1 MTEEQVLLWHKIRSF
16 DIDDSDST
24 FTFTDRLARE
34 NGWTF
39 SYSVRTIEEYKKFI
53 FLLCNSNKQLTPSD
67 QVDQVWHLHLLYTK
81 SYWKELCEKTIQ
93 REIHHG
99 STKGGQKEKEK
110 YNNFYEDTKK
120 TYREIFQSE
129 PPIDIWPTSKVRF
142 KEINFIRVNAHKYW
156 IIPKLK
162 FLQ

>member
-39 SYSVRTIEEYKKFI
+39 GYSVRTIEEYKKFI

-99 STKGGQKEKEK
+99 PTKGGQKEKEK
-110 YNNFYEDTKK
+110 YNNLYEDTKK